1 MANALGDALQDC
13 MVMGREFVGE
23 GRCARL
29 ALMGTMELENAKV
42 VALMDMLM
50 EF

>member
-1 MANALGDALQDC
+1 MA
-13 MVMGREFVGE
+13 MGREGVGV
-23 GRCARL
+23 GGCARL
-29 ALMGTMELENAKV
+29 ALMGTMELENVKV